1 MSAVS
6 LKTIL
11 LLDYRNRGA
20 ATTQSSGNLG
30 DQVQTV
36 AMMRIVKKW
45 LNIWDTV
52 HGRKGLPNNTL
63 NVATCPRDEH
73 VHFHSADAFVIMY
86 GWYMHRAASGMYAF
100 PPLTDKVI
108 ATSFHVSNDA
118 ILTSTAVEYLCRIGP
133 VGCRDLSTLQK
144 LRARHVPSF
153 YSGCVTL
160 TLPPAPIDRP
170 RYGSIAV
177 DTVSPDPKAIHIAM
191 WSVGNRLLT
200 QRQMWLRAL
209 CVLRLLRRSA
219 MVYSSRL
226 HVLYPCLAMG
236 TPAMIQSP
244 TGDTRSDWG
253 PPGRWETA
261 RLYASGNRNY
271 KQDAKRLESQLAVA
285 LGNILTG
292 GINVTSAWRK
302 AVIVHIAF
310 CFDSGFVIPTLA
322 CANSLLIH
330 NGERPL
336 MLHFF
341 YRNVLPSDIST
352 MRQRLLTRHPG
363 TMLQF
368 YPCEGDNIAISGYS
382 THLSHVSVQ
391 TMERLWL
398 HRKLLDIDRLIY
410 IDGDMIIRGSLD
422 YLFNLRVPVI
432 AARNSVEN
440 IMLSEK
446 WNRGLRFTGDSCFNA
461 GLMVM
466 NLAALRRMDFTSF
479 VQKVLAVQGCN
490 DQTIL
495 NLFCQ
500 GQHIR
505 LPPQYN
511 YFAREP
517 SDITSNVNPIII
529 HYCGSQKP
537 WNAKNVHMGE
547 EWWKYQLT

>member
-1 MSAVS
+1 MSTVS
-6 LKTIL
+6 PKTIL
-11 LLDYRNRGA
+11 LLDYRNRGGA
-20 ATTQSSGNLG
+20 ATQSSGNIG

-52 HGRKGLPNNTL
+52 RRRKGLPNTTP
-63 NVATCPRDEH
+63 NVATCPRDEDA
-73 VHFHSADAFVIMY
+73 HFHPDVLLILY
-86 GWYMHRAASGMYAF
+86 GWHMHRAASGSYAF
-100 PPLTDKVI
+100 PPHTEKAI
-108 ATSFHVSNDA
+108 ATSFHVSSDNM
-118 ILTSTAVEYLCRIGP
+118 LTPAAVGYLCRIGP
-133 VGCRDLSTLQK
+133 VGCRDLSTLRK
-144 LRARHVPSF
+144 LRSRQIPSF

-160 TLPPAPIDRP
+160 TLPPAPADRE

-177 DTVSPDPKAIHIAM
+177 DTVSSDPKTVHIAM
-191 WSVGNRLLT
+191 WAVGNRLLT

-209 CVLRLLRRSA
+209 CVLRLLRRTVV
-219 MVYSSRL
+219 VYSSRL

-236 TPAMIQSP
+236 TPSIVQSP

-261 RLYASGNRNY
+261 RLYASGNKNY
-271 KQDAKRLESQLAVA
+271 RQDAKRLESQLAVT
-285 LGNILTG
+285 LGRVLTG
-292 GINVTSAWRK
+292 DVNVTRAWRK
-302 AVIVHIAF
+302 AVIIHIAF
-310 CFDSGFVIPTLA
+310 CFDSAFAIPTLA

-341 YRNVLPSDIST
+341 HRDVLPSDIST
-352 MRQRLLTRHPG
+352 MRQRLLTQHPG
-363 TMLQF
+363 TMMQF
-368 YPCEGDNIAISGYS
+368 HSCEGNNIAIASYS
-382 THLSHVSVQ
+382 THLPHVSVQ

-398 HRKLLDIDRLIY
+398 HERLPDVDRLIY

-432 AARNSVEN
+432 AARNSVDN
-440 IMLSEK
+440 IMISEK
-446 WNRGLRFTGDSCFNA
+446 WNRGLGYSGTTCFNA
-461 GLMVM
+461 GLLVM
-466 NLAALRRMDFTSF
+466 NLAALRRMNFTSF
-479 VQKVLAVQGCN
+479 VKKVLSVQGCN

-500 GQHIR
+500 GQHTT

-517 SDITSNVNPIII
+517 SDMASNVNPIII
-529 HYCGSQKP
+529 HYCGSKKP
-537 WNAKNVHMGE
+537 WNAKDVHMNE